1 MKRDKLAP
9 NAAAVAGRTSSQ
21 SDATAAAASP
31 ESSEQ
36 SVFEQFAGY
45 RHLKRRFEEVER
57 RNISLPFFLP
67 HDGINGNVL
76 RWKGAD
82 LINFAGYNYIGL
94 SGHPE
99 VSRAAKAAI
108 DRYGTSASASRIVSG
123 QIPLHEELEK
133 KIADFLGTEDCI
145 VFVSGYGTNVS
156 TISHLFARNDLVVH
170 DNLAHNSI
178 VTGCKLSEARRIS
191 FPHNDWDSLDRLLES
206 DRDNYRNAL
215 IAIEAVYSME
225 GDIADIRRAVDLRKR
240 HNTLLM
246 VDEAHSL
253 GTIGRSGRGIAEYF
267 GVDRSE
273 ADIWMGTL
281 SKSFASCGGYIAGET
296 ALVQYLR
303 YSAPGFIF
311 SVGLSPPDTAA
322 ALAALNVLDKEPGRV
337 EELRQ
342 KSRFFR
348 DVAEQQGWDIG
359 LAHDTPIVPLII
371 GDAHKCMRLC
381 QQLVKNGI
389 HVQPIIYPAVSMT
402 GARLRFFITINHTE
416 EQIRHTVSTVAR
428 ELEKLKDEGDVTS

>member
-1 MKRDKLAP
+1 VKKKKLAAR
-9 NAAAVAGRTSSQ
+9 AAAVADEATSASNFE
-21 SDATAAAASP
+21 ATASQPAAP
-31 ESSEQ
+31 Q
-36 SVFEQFAGY
+36 VSVFEQFAGF
-45 RHLKRRFEEVER
+45 RHLKRRFEEVEK

-76 RWKGAD
+76 RWHGAD

-99 VSRAAKAAI
+99 VSKAAKDAI
-108 DRYGTSASASRIVSG
+108 DRFGTSASASRIVSG
-123 QIPLHEELEK
+123 QIPLHDELER
-133 KIADFLGTEDCI
+133 KIAEFLGVEDCI
-145 VFVSGYGTNVS
+145 IFVSGYGTNVT
-156 TISHLFARNDLVVH
+156 TISHLFGRNDLVVH

-178 VTGCKLSEARRIS
+178 VTGCKLSEARRLS
-191 FPHNDWDSLDRLLES
+191 FPHNDWGRLDKMLRAQ
-206 DRDNYRNAL
+206 RDEYRHAL

-225 GDIADIRRAVDLRKR
+225 GDIADIGQAIEVKQR

-253 GTIGRSGRGIAEYF
+253 GTIGRSGRGIGEHF
-267 GVDRSE
+267 GIKRSDV
-273 ADIWMGTL
+273 DIWMGTL
-281 SKSFASCGGYIAGET
+281 SKSFASCGGYIAGER

-322 ALAALNVLDKEPGRV
+322 ALAALSVLEREPWRV
-337 EELRQ
+337 EELRS
-342 KSRFFR
+342 KARLFR
-348 DVAEQQGWDIG
+348 QVAAEEG
-359 LAHDTPIVPLII
+359 LDLGPSNETPIVPLII
-371 GDAHKCMRLC
+371 GDAHRCMRLC
-381 QQLVKNGI
+381 QQLLKNGI

-428 ELEKLKDEGDVTS
+428 ELQQLHEEGDATP